1 MTIPITKTIPGSL
14 GTLLWGQREENTG
27 RDVLDENILK
37 NTGLNDAGTVLFALG
52 KRVGSCLHQASCH
65 GGMEGPREKLTPVG
79 QEGATCLDFTCIPI
93 HASLRT
99 SCPLCVQ
106 NLVNFPEAEVSL
118 DSFNMLGCRHHG
130 LF

>member
-1 MTIPITKTIPGSL
+1 M
-14 GTLLWGQREENTG
+14 
-27 RDVLDENILK
+27 
-37 NTGLNDAGTVLFALG
+37 
-52 KRVGSCLHQASCH
+52 GSCFYQASCR

-79 QEGATCLDFTCIPI
+79 QEGATCLDFKCIPI

-99 SCPLCVQ
+99 SCSLCVQ